1 MIYLFITR
9 IRKGSEMYNRICSLC
24 GQKIANEK
32 SSKQQLIDGTLYLFD
47 SDSCLAT
54 FNKFQEV
61 YGKDFTKGLA
71 VTN

>member
-1 MIYLFITR
+1 
-9 IRKGSEMYNRICSLC
+9 LC

-32 SSKQQLIDGTLYLFD
+32 TSKQQTIDGTLYLFD
-47 SDSCLAT
+47 TDSCLAT

-71 VTN
+71 VAN